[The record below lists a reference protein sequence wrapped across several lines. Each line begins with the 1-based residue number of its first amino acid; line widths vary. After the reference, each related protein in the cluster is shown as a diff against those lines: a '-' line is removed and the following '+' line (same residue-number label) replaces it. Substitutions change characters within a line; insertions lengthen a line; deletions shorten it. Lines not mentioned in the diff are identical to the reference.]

1 MRKLIFLFLFLFSSV
16 CYAGSEDEAR
26 RYALRALYA
35 QTGWENQV
43 NNYIA
48 SQIKKIEYYEMFQQF
63 FAIYNIV
70 YEQKITVVYEF

>member
-1 MRKLIFLFLFLFSSV
+1 MRTLIFLSLLLFSSV
-16 CYAGSEDEAR
+16 CYSSQEDDAR
-26 RYALRALYA
+26 KYALRALYA

-48 SQIKKIEYYEMFQQF
+48 SQIKKIEYYELFQKC